1 MGINGNKINK
11 NEVYKF
17 AKEVDQFL
25 QLLNGVII
33 QAENERLEEIEKQK
47 YKLEAIVNKFTPTL
61 YEEYSNKTKYAYN
74 AMIQARME
82 YERLIVNKGSNEAI
96 VSALEK
102 YNAKVAEYNLRKE
115 YRDKLKEIVK

>member
-1 MGINGNKINK
+1 
-11 NEVYKF
+11 
-17 AKEVDQFL
+17 
-25 QLLNGVII
+25 
-33 QAENERLEEIEKQK
+33 
-47 YKLEAIVNKFTPTL
+47 
-61 YEEYSNKTKYAYN
+61 
-74 AMIQARME
+74 MIQARME